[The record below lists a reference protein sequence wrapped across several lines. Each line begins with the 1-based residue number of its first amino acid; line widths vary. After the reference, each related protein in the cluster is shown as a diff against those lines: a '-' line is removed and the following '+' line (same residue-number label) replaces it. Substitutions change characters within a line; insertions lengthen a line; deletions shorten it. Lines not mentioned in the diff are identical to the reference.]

1 MTDPAGDGQN
11 FDRNWRAL
19 QEAHYLHW
27 TRGDPENQIQLAF
40 RQHWLTFQEL
50 LGPAFPG
57 RRVLEVG
64 CGRGSL
70 SAYFADAGWDCTLL
84 DISPNAIDVARKAF
98 AAQGLK
104 ACFEIGDCLALP
116 FSEGSYDLVFSIGLL
131 EHFENID
138 RVIAEQARVLAPGGV
153 FIGYVVPHL
162 PNNIQKDYSWFCD
175 VLKAIMPATE
185 TTRKAAVFRSDTLSP
200 PYMEAMAKAGLRNLR
215 AEGTYPL
222 PMISHSIDFPF
233 TLLPP
238 AAEQVLIGHFTDMLR
253 MRKKENG
260 GANPWLCPEGFGQA
274 FLVWGNKP
282 GRQEYRK

>member
-11 FDRNWRAL
+11 FDRNWRAQ

-27 TRGDPENQIQLAF
+27 TRSEPENQIQLAF

-50 LGPAFPG
+50 LGPNFPG

-70 SAYFADAGWDCTLL
+70 SAYFSDAGWDCTLL
-84 DISPNAIDVARKAF
+84 DISPAAIDVARKAF
-98 AAQGLK
+98 SAHGLE
-104 ACFEIGDCLALP
+104 ARFEVGDCLELP
-116 FSEGSYDLVFSIGLL
+116 FSAGSFDLVFSIGLL

-162 PNNIQKDYSWFCD
+162 PENLQKDYTWICD
-175 VLKAIMPATE
+175 LLKTIMPATE
-185 TTRKAAVFRSDTLSP
+185 AVGKAPVYRSDALSP
-200 PYMEAMAKAGLRNLR
+200 PYIKSMTKVGLRDLR

-238 AAEQVLIGHFTDMLR
+238 AAEQVLVRHFSNLLR
-253 MRKKENG
+253 QRKEAAAG
-260 GANPWLCPEGFGQA
+260 GNPWLCPEGYGQA

-282 GRQEYRK
+282 QGNHG